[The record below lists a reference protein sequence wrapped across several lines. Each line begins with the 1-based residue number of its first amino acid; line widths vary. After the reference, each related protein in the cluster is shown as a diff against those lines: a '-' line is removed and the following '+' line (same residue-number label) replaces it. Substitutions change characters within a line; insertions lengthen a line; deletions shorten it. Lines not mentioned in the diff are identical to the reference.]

1 MDNLMSTDAHA
12 KLMAD
17 LKAHQ
22 EKQNDQTTRE
32 LPARTHYRCQNC
44 DTLNRIGR
52 VCICL
57 AQPKNLK

>member
-1 MDNLMSTDAHA
+1 M
-12 KLMAD
+12 
-17 LKAHQ
+17 
-22 EKQNDQTTRE
+22 KQTRFSNPFVERESQAAAGISSNDQTTRE